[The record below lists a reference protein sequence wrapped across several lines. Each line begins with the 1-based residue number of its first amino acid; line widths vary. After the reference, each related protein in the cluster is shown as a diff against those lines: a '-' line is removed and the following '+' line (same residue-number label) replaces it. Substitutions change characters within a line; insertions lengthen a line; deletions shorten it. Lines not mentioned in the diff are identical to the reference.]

1 MQDASTL
8 VHRSDVICMEESSD
22 GNLTCDLINARGF
35 LETPQWTAEVKN
47 LLRHTKIEVKH
58 SETLKKKKKARSIM
72 VWFSKS
78 LLIASY

>member
-58 SETLKKKKKARSIM
+58 SETLKKKIKKKPDPL
-72 VWFSKS
+72 WFGFLS
-78 LLIASY
+78 LY